1 MNNAKTVLVVTRDVV
16 LLNIIGRLLK
26 DAYRVIDFAN
36 IQSSLDY
43 IYNSIPDLLIIDIAG
58 DIDLDRAAVR
68 TLNEMKSD
76 PIFGQLP
83 VLAIFGDKFIIPDWK
98 HLLVDDYMRR
108 SCLEIDFFSR
118 VGLCI
123 HRTERMVE
131 INPLTR
137 LPGNIAIM
145 KQIQK
150 RLNMREAFAFAY
162 ADLDYFKPFNDKYG
176 FSRGDEVLKMLGR
189 LILNI
194 VKNKQPYGS
203 FIGHIGGDD
212 FVFIMAIDPVKESL
226 SNGVEHIEETAGE
239 IIDNFRKIIP
249 TFYDTEDRTN
259 GYIESVDREGVKKKF
274 PIMEISIGIAHNK
287 GREFSHYGEIAEAA
301 SEMKKY
307 AKCEGGCF
315 KTDRRCETGISQKA

>member
-1 MNNAKTVLVVTRDVV
+1 MNNAKTVLVVTRDIV
-16 LLNIIGRLLK
+16 LLNIINRLLK

-43 IYNSIPDLLIIDIAG
+43 IYNSMPDLLIIDIAG
-58 DIDLDRAAVR
+58 DIAVDSASVR
-68 TLNEMKSD
+68 ILNEMKTD

-83 VLAIFGDKFIIPDWK
+83 VLAIFDDKFVMPDWE
-98 HLLVDDYMRR
+98 HLLIDDYLRR
-108 SCLEIDFFSR
+108 SFIEIDFFTKVS
-118 VGLCI
+118 LCI
-123 HRTERMVE
+123 YRTERMVE

-150 RLNMREAFAFAY
+150 RLDMREIFALAY

-194 VKNKQPYGS
+194 VKNKQPHGS

-212 FVFIMAIDPVKESL
+212 LVFIMAIEH
-226 SNGVEHIEETAGE
+226 VEEAAGE
-239 IIDNFRKIIP
+239 IINNFKKIIP
-249 TFYDTEDRTN
+249 TFYDTEDRTK
-259 GYIESVDREGVKKKF
+259 GYIESVNREGVKKKF
-274 PIMEISIGIAHNK
+274 PMMEISIGIAHNK
-287 GREFSHYGEIAEAA
+287 SREFSHYREIAEAA

-307 AKCEGGCF
+307 AKREGGGCF
-315 KTDRRCETGISQKA
+315 KTDRRYEKEISQKA